1 MSCKAIPL
9 NNQYH
14 HKTKFIYCSYSVCS
28 VYVLDICK
36 MMVKTHMITK
46 MTYLIVLL
54 LLLFFLT
61 VNLNKNNY
69 GDNIAHNILG
79 LSS

>member
-1 MSCKAIPL
+1 
-9 NNQYH
+9 
-14 HKTKFIYCSYSVCS
+14 
-28 VYVLDICK
+28 
-36 MMVKTHMITK
+36 MITK